1 MTSAL
6 PVQLTQTMAA
16 IHARGWCD
24 GTGGNFSCV
33 LSRDPLILLMAPSGV
48 DKGTVAPEA
57 LIQVDADGQVVAGK
71 GRASAETL
79 LHLEIV
85 ARTGAGAVLHTHSH
99 AATLLSDWCLAE
111 GVDTGGLTLQDLEML
126 KGLAGIDSHRRR
138 VTLPVLAN
146 DQDLARLSASAG
158 PLLSDAPHGLLIAG
172 HGLYAWG
179 RDLAEARR
187 HLEILEW
194 LLEQRW
200 RRLLLEAL
208 GQQRNPKASGIRAV
222 LLDIEGTTCPVPFV
236 SQVLFPY
243 ARERLDGYLR
253 EVADQPALA
262 PLIEAIDA
270 AMATEE
276 HKTNEGATGRPD
288 PAENARSSS
297 SSENASLH
305 LRRVRFLQ
313 GLIEQDRKLPALK
326 ELQGLIWDQGY
337 ASGELRCP
345 LFDDVGPALHAWR
358 RAGLELAVYSSGS
371 VKAQQLLYRHS
382 NAGDLSPLFSHWFD
396 TTTGA
401 KGAAASYR
409 AIAAAMGLQPGAIV
423 FVSDA
428 KAELEAARAAG
439 MATRFSQRKDNPEQ
453 EPGPFE
459 AITSLAEINV

>member
-6 PVQLTQTMAA
+6 AVQLSQTMAA

-57 LIQVDADGQVVAGK
+57 LIQVDARAQVVAGE

-99 AATLLSDWCLAE
+99 AATLLSDWCLEE
-111 GVDTGGLTLQDLEML
+111 GMDAGGLTLQDLEML

-158 PLLSDAPHGLLIAG
+158 PLLSDAPYGLLIAG

-179 RDLAEARR
+179 GDMTEARR

-200 RRLLLEAL
+200 RRLLLQAIC
-208 GQQRNPKASGIRAV
+208 QQQPRAGVFRAV

-243 ARERLDGYLR
+243 ARERLDGFLR
-253 EVADQPALA
+253 AGAHEPALG

-270 AMATEE
+270 AMAASDDGTS
-276 HKTNEGATGRPD
+276 HGDSGSTGDEGT
-288 PAENARSSS
+288 
-297 SSENASLH
+297 H
-305 LRRVRFLQ
+305 LERVRFLQ
-313 GLIEQDRKLPALK
+313 QLIDQDRKLPALK

-337 ASGELRCP
+337 ASGELLCP
-345 LFDDVGPALHAWR
+345 LFDDVAPALQAWR

-371 VKAQQLLYRHS
+371 VKAQKLLYRHS

-409 AIAAAMGLQPGAIV
+409 TIAAAMGLEPGAIL

-439 MATRFSQRKDNPEQ
+439 MATRFSQRQGNPEL

>member
-1 MTSAL
+1 
-6 PVQLTQTMAA
+6 MAA
-16 IHARGWCD
+16 VHARGWCD

-33 LSRDPLILLMAPSGV
+33 LSRDPLVLLMAPSGV

-57 LIQVDADGQVVAGK
+57 LIQVDADAQVVAGA

-79 LHLEIV
+79 LHVEIV

-99 AATLLSDWCLAE
+99 AATLLSDWCLGERRDAGALE
-111 GVDTGGLTLQDLEML
+111 LQGLEML

-146 DQDLARLSASAG
+146 DQDLARLSATAG
-158 PLLSDAPHGLLIAG
+158 PLLAGAPHGLLIGG

-208 GQQRNPKASGIRAV
+208 GQRHPKASGIQAV

-243 ARERLDGYLR
+243 ARERLDSFLR
-253 EVADQPALA
+253 SRADEPALA
-262 PLIEAIDA
+262 ALIEAIDA
-270 AMATEE
+270 AMAESD
-276 HKTNEGATGRPD
+276 N
-288 PAENARSSS
+288 S
-297 SSENASLH
+297 ASHGDAGSH
-305 LRRVRFLQ
+305 LGRVRFLQ
-313 GLIEQDRKLPALK
+313 ELIDQDRKLPALK

-345 LFDDVGPALHAWR
+345 LFEDVAPALRAWR
-358 RAGLELAVYSSGS
+358 RNGLELAVYSSGS
-371 VKAQQLLYRHS
+371 VKAQKLLYRHS

-401 KGAAASYR
+401 KGDAASYR
-409 AIAAAMGLQPGAIV
+409 AIAAAMGLETAAIL

-428 KAELEAARAAG
+428 RAELEAARAAG
-439 MATRFSQRKDNPEQ
+439 MATRFSQRLENPEQ
-453 EPGPFE
+453 DPGPFE
-459 AITSLAEINV
+459 AITSLAQIDV

>member
-1 MTSAL
+1 VTSAL
-6 PVQLTQTMAA
+6 AVQLSQTMAA
-16 IHARGWCD
+16 VHARGWCD

-33 LSRDPLILLMAPSGV
+33 QSRDPLVLLMAPSGV

-57 LIQVDADGQVVAGK
+57 LIQVDAHGQVVAGV

-85 ARTGAGAVLHTHSH
+85 ARTGAGAVLHTHSQ
-99 AATLLSDWCLAE
+99 AATLLSDWCLGE
-111 GVDTGGLTLQDLEML
+111 GRDAGALPLQGLEML
-126 KGLAGIDSHRRR
+126 KGLAGIDSHRRL

-146 DQDLARLSASAG
+146 DQDLGRLSATAG
-158 PLLSDAPHGLLIAG
+158 PLLEDAPHGLLIAG

-179 RDLAEARR
+179 SDLAEARR

-208 GQQRNPKASGIRAV
+208 GQRHPRASGIQAV

-243 ARERLDGYLR
+243 ARERLDDYLR
-253 EVADQPALA
+253 AGADEPALA

-270 AMATEE
+270 AMAASDNRASHTD
-276 HKTNEGATGRPD
+276 EGSPGEAD
-288 PAENARSSS
+288 RSDSS
-297 SSENASLH
+297 VRH
-305 LRRVRFLQ
+305 IRRVRFLQ
-313 GLIEQDRKLPALK
+313 ELIDQDRKLPALK

-337 ASGELRCP
+337 ASGELCCP
-345 LFDDVGPALHAWR
+345 LFADVPSILRAWR
-358 RAGLELAVYSSGS
+358 REGLELAVYSSGS
-371 VKAQQLLYRHS
+371 VKAQKLLYRHS
-382 NAGDLSPLFSHWFD
+382 NAGDLSGLFSHWFD

-401 KGAAASYR
+401 KSDVASYR
-409 AIAAAMGLQPGAIV
+409 AIAAAMGLEPRAIL
-423 FVSDA
+423 FVSDVR
-428 KAELEAARAAG
+428 AELEAARTAG
-439 MATRFSQRKDNPEQ
+439 MATRFSKRQDNPEQ

-459 AITSLAEINV
+459 AITSLEQIDI

>member
-1 MTSAL
+1 VTSAL
-6 PVQLTQTMAA
+6 AVQLSQTMAA

-24 GTGGNFSCV
+24 GTGGNFSCI

-57 LIQVDADGQVVAGK
+57 LIQVDAQAQVVAGK

-99 AATLLSDWCLAE
+99 AATLLSDWCLGE
-111 GVDTGGLTLQDLEML
+111 GRNAGALPLQGLEML

-146 DQDLARLSASAG
+146 DQDLARLSATAG
-158 PLLSDAPHGLLIAG
+158 PLLEDAPHGLLIGG

-179 RDLAEARR
+179 RDLAEAHR
-187 HLEILEW
+187 HVEILEW

-208 GQQRNPKASGIRAV
+208 GQRQPRASGIQAV

-243 ARERLDGYLR
+243 ARERLDGFLR
-253 EVADQPALA
+253 AGGDEPALA
-262 PLIEAIDA
+262 PLIAAIDA
-270 AMATEE
+270 AMA
-276 HKTNEGATGRPD
+276 
-288 PAENARSSS
+288 
-297 SSENASLH
+297 ASGKSTSPGDAGSPGEADSCDDSVSH
-305 LRRVRFLQ
+305 IRRVRFLQ
-313 GLIEQDRKLPALK
+313 ELIDQDRKLPALK

-345 LFDDVGPALHAWR
+345 LFEDVPSVLRAWR
-358 RAGLELAVYSSGS
+358 RNGLELAVYSSGS

-382 NAGDLSPLFSHWFD
+382 NAGDLSGLFSHWFD
-396 TTTGA
+396 TTIGA
-401 KGAAASYR
+401 KGDAASYR
-409 AIAAAMGLQPGAIV
+409 AIAASMGLDPGTIL
-423 FVSDA
+423 FVSDV
-428 KAELEAARAAG
+428 KAELEAAQTAG
-439 MATRFSQRKDNPEQ
+439 MATRFSQRRDNPEQ
-453 EPGPFE
+453 DPGPFE
-459 AITSLAEINV
+459 AITSLVQIDV

>member
-1 MTSAL
+1 
-6 PVQLTQTMAA
+6 MAA

-33 LSRDPLILLMAPSGV
+33 LSRDPLVLLMAPSGV

-57 LIQVDADGQVVAGK
+57 LIQVDGRAEVVAGE

-85 ARTGAGAVLHTHSH
+85 VRTGAGAVLHTHSH
-99 AATLLSDWCLAE
+99 AATLLSDWCLGE
-111 GVDTGGLTLQDLEML
+111 GRDAGGLPLQGLEML
-126 KGLAGIDSHRRR
+126 KGLAGIDSHRRV

-146 DQDLARLSASAG
+146 DQDLARLSATAG
-158 PLLSDAPHGLLIAG
+158 PLLGEAPHGLLIAG

-200 RRLLLEAL
+200 RRLLLEGL
-208 GQQRNPKASGIRAV
+208 GQRHAKASGIQAV

-243 ARERLDGYLR
+243 ARERLDDFLR
-253 EVADQPALA
+253 SGADEPALA
-262 PLIEAIDA
+262 PLIGAIDA
-270 AMATEE
+270 AMAE
-276 HKTNEGATGRPD
+276 
-288 PAENARSSS
+288 
-297 SSENASLH
+297 SENGTSQGDAGSH
-305 LRRVRFLQ
+305 PGRVRFLQ
-313 GLIEQDRKLPALK
+313 DLIDQDRKLPALK

-345 LFDDVGPALHAWR
+345 LFDDVAPVLRAWR

-371 VKAQQLLYRHS
+371 VKAQKLLYRHS
-382 NAGDLSPLFSHWFD
+382 NAGDLSGLFSHWFD
-396 TTTGA
+396 TSTGA
-401 KGAAASYR
+401 KGDATSYR
-409 AIAAAMGLQPGAIV
+409 AIAAAMGLDPGAIL

-428 KAELEAARAAG
+428 RAELEAARTAG
-439 MATRFSQRKDNPEQ
+439 MATRFSMRQDNPEQ
-453 EPGPFE
+453 EPGPFK
-459 AITSLAEINV
+459 AITSLAQIDV

>member
-1 MTSAL
+1 
-6 PVQLTQTMAA
+6 MAA

-57 LIQVDADGQVVAGK
+57 LIQVDARSQVVAGE

-99 AATLLSDWCLAE
+99 AATLLSDWCL
-111 GVDTGGLTLQDLEML
+111 GGRDASSLPLQGLEML

-138 VTLPVLAN
+138 VALPVLAN
-146 DQDLARLSASAG
+146 DQDLARLSATAG
-158 PLLSDAPHGLLIAG
+158 PLLVGAPHGLLIGG

-208 GQQRNPKASGIRAV
+208 GQRQPKARGIQAV

-243 ARERLDGYLR
+243 ARERLDGFLR
-253 EVADQPALA
+253 VGADDPALV

-270 AMATEE
+270 AMA
-276 HKTNEGATGRPD
+276 ATVESTSHGD
-288 PAENARSSS
+288 AGT
-297 SSENASLH
+297 H
-305 LRRVRFLQ
+305 LGRVRFLQ
-313 GLIEQDRKLPALK
+313 DLIDQDRKLPALK

-345 LFDDVGPALHAWR
+345 LFDDVAPALRAWQ
-358 RAGLELAVYSSGS
+358 RAGLELSVYSSGS

-382 NAGDLSPLFSHWFD
+382 NAGDLSGLFSHWFD

-401 KGAAASYR
+401 KGDAASYR
-409 AIAAAMGLQPGAIV
+409 AIAAAMGLEPGAIL

-428 KAELEAARAAG
+428 RAELEAARTAG
-439 MATRFSQRKDNPEQ
+439 MATRFSRRQDNPEQ
-453 EPGPFE
+453 DPGPFA
-459 AITSLAEINV
+459 AITSLAQIDV

>member
-6 PVQLTQTMAA
+6 AEQLSQTMTA

-33 LSRDPLILLMAPSGV
+33 LARDPLILLMAPSGV

-57 LIQVDADGQVVAGK
+57 LIQVDARAQVVAGA

-99 AATLLSDWCLAE
+99 AATLLSDWCL
-111 GVDTGGLTLQDLEML
+111 GGRDASSLPLQGLEML
-126 KGLAGIDSHRRR
+126 KGLEGIDSHRRQ
-138 VTLPVLAN
+138 VALPVLAN
-146 DQDLARLSASAG
+146 DQDLARLSATAG
-158 PLLSDAPHGLLIAG
+158 PLLGDAPHGLLIGG

-200 RRLLLEAL
+200 RRLLLESL
-208 GQQRNPKASGIRAV
+208 VQQRHPKVSGIQAV

-236 SQVLFPY
+236 SRVLFPY
-243 ARERLDGYLR
+243 ARERLDGFLR
-253 EVADQPALA
+253 DGADEPALA
-262 PLIEAIDA
+262 PLIQAIDA
-270 AMATEE
+270 AMA
-276 HKTNEGATGRPD
+276 ATSND
-288 PAENARSSS
+288 STQDETVS
-297 SSENASLH
+297 H
-305 LRRVRFLQ
+305 HRRVQFLQ
-313 GLIEQDRKLPALK
+313 GLIDQDRKLPALK

-345 LFDDVGPALHAWR
+345 LFDDVAPALRAWR

-371 VKAQQLLYRHS
+371 VKAQKLLYRHS

-401 KGAAASYR
+401 KGDTASYR
-409 AIAAAMGLQPGAIV
+409 AIAPAMGLEPAAIL
-423 FVSDA
+423 FVSDVR
-428 KAELEAARAAG
+428 AELEAARNAG
-439 MATRFSQRKDNPEQ
+439 MATRFSQRQDNPEQ
-453 EPGPFE
+453 DPGPFE
-459 AITSLAEINV
+459 VITSLAEIEL

>member
-1 MTSAL
+1 
-6 PVQLTQTMAA
+6 MAA
-16 IHARGWCD
+16 VHARGWCD

-33 LSRDPLILLMAPSGV
+33 LSREPLVLLMAPSGV
-48 DKGTVAPEA
+48 DKGAVAPEA
-57 LIQVDADGQVVAGK
+57 LIQVDAQGQVVTGE

-99 AATLLSDWCLAE
+99 AATLLSDWCLGE
-111 GVDTGGLTLQDLEML
+111 GSDAGALPLQGLEML

-146 DQDLARLSASAG
+146 DQDLARLSATAG
-158 PLLSDAPHGLLIAG
+158 PLLGDAPHGLLIGG

-179 RDLAEARR
+179 RDLPEARR

-208 GQQRNPKASGIRAV
+208 GQHRDPKASGIEAV

-243 ARERLDGYLR
+243 ARERLDGFLQAAAN
-253 EVADQPALA
+253 EPALA

-270 AMATEE
+270 AMAESDNSAIS
-276 HKTNEGATGRPD
+276 HI
-288 PAENARSSS
+288 S
-297 SSENASLH
+297 
-305 LRRVRFLQ
+305 RVRFLQ
-313 GLIEQDRKLPALK
+313 GLIDQDRKLPALK

-337 ASGELRCP
+337 VSGELRCP
-345 LFDDVGPALHAWR
+345 LFDDVAPALRAWR
-358 RAGLELAVYSSGS
+358 GAGLELAVYSSGS
-371 VKAQQLLYRHS
+371 VKAQKLLYRHS

-401 KGAAASYR
+401 KSDPTSYR
-409 AIAAAMGLQPGAIV
+409 GIATAMGLEPGAIL

-428 KAELEAARAAG
+428 RAELEAARSAG
-439 MATRFSQRKDNPEQ
+439 MATRFSQRQDNPEQ
-453 EPGPFE
+453 DPGPFE
-459 AITSLAEINV
+459 AITSLAQINV

>member
-1 MTSAL
+1 
-6 PVQLTQTMAA
+6 MAA

-57 LIQVDADGQVVAGK
+57 LIQVDARAQVVAGE

-99 AATLLSDWCLAE
+99 AATLLSDWCLGEERDA
-111 GVDTGGLTLQDLEML
+111 GSLALQGLEML

-138 VTLPVLAN
+138 VALPVLAN
-146 DQDLARLSASAG
+146 DQDLARLSATAG
-158 PLLSDAPHGLLIAG
+158 PLLGEAPHGLLIGG

-179 RDLAEARR
+179 SDLPEARR

-208 GQQRNPKASGIRAV
+208 GQRRHPKASGIEAV

-243 ARERLDGYLR
+243 ARERLDGFLR
-253 EVADQPALA
+253 AGADDAVLT
-262 PLIEAIDA
+262 PLIQAIDA
-270 AMATEE
+270 AMA
-276 HKTNEGATGRPD
+276 ATGND
-288 PAENARSSS
+288 GNQGKTVS
-297 SSENASLH
+297 H

-313 GLIEQDRKLPALK
+313 ELIDQDRKLPALK

-337 ASGELRCP
+337 ASGELQCP
-345 LFDDVGPALHAWR
+345 LFDDVAPALRAWR
-358 RAGLELAVYSSGS
+358 RDGVVLAVYSSGS
-371 VKAQQLLYRHS
+371 VKAQKLLYRHS
-382 NAGDLSPLFSHWFD
+382 NAGDLGGLFSHWFD
-396 TTTGA
+396 TSTGA
-401 KGAAASYR
+401 KGNAASYR
-409 AIAAAMGLQPGAIV
+409 SIAAAMGLEPGAIL
-423 FVSDA
+423 FVSDV
-428 KAELEAARAAG
+428 KAELEAARTAG
-439 MATRFSQRKDNPEQ
+439 MVTRFSQRQDNPEQ
-453 EPGPFE
+453 DPGPFE
-459 AITSLAEINV
+459 AITRLDEIKL

>member
-1 MTSAL
+1 
-6 PVQLTQTMAA
+6 MAA
-16 IHARGWCD
+16 VHARGWCD

-57 LIQVDADGQVVAGK
+57 LIQVDARAQVVAGK

-99 AATLLSDWCLAE
+99 AATLLSDWCLGE
-111 GVDTGGLTLQDLEML
+111 GREAGALPLHGLEML

-138 VTLPVLAN
+138 VMLPVLAN
-146 DQDLARLSASAG
+146 DQDLGRLSATAG
-158 PLLSDAPHGLLIAG
+158 PLLGDAPHGLLIGG

-208 GQQRNPKASGIRAV
+208 GQRHPKASGIQAV

-243 ARERLDGYLR
+243 ARERLDGFLR
-253 EVADQPALA
+253 EGADEPALA
-262 PLIEAIDA
+262 PLIEAINA
-270 AMATEE
+270 AMAESDNSA
-276 HKTNEGATGRPD
+276 TN
-288 PAENARSSS
+288 
-297 SSENASLH
+297 H
-305 LRRVRFLQ
+305 LSRVRFLQ
-313 GLIEQDRKLPALK
+313 ELIDQDRKLPALK

-337 ASGELRCP
+337 ASGELCCP
-345 LFDDVGPALHAWR
+345 LFEDVAPALRAWR

-371 VKAQQLLYRHS
+371 VKAQKLLYRHS
-382 NAGDLSPLFSHWFD
+382 NAGDLCGLFSHWFD
-396 TTTGA
+396 TSTGA
-401 KGAAASYR
+401 KGDAASYR
-409 AIAAAMGLQPGAIV
+409 AIAAAMGLETGAIL

-428 KAELEAARAAG
+428 RAELEAARTAG
-439 MATRFSQRKDNPEQ
+439 MATRFSQRLENPEQ

-459 AITSLAEINV
+459 AITSLAQIDV

>member
-6 PVQLTQTMAA
+6 AAQLSQTMAA

-33 LSRDPLILLMAPSGV
+33 LTRDPLILLMAPSGV

-57 LIQVDADGQVVAGK
+57 LIQVDACAQVVAGE

-85 ARTGAGAVLHTHSH
+85 GRTGAGAVLHTHSH
-99 AATLLSDWCLAE
+99 AATLLSDWCLGRTMDSGHLRLE
-111 GVDTGGLTLQDLEML
+111 GLEML
-126 KGLAGIDSHRRR
+126 KGLAGIDSHHQR
-138 VTLPVLAN
+138 VRLPVLAN

-158 PLLSDAPHGLLIAG
+158 PLLADAPQGLLIGG

-179 RDLAEARR
+179 RDLNEARR

-208 GQQRNPKASGIRAV
+208 GQLSARTGGLRAV

-243 ARERLDGYLR
+243 ARERLDGFLR
-253 EVADQPALA
+253 TAAHDPTLA

-270 AMATEE
+270 AMA
-276 HKTNEGATGRPD
+276 D
-288 PAENARSSS
+288 AENR
-297 SSENASLH
+297 ASHDDADDH
-305 LRRVRFLQ
+305 LGRVRFLQ
-313 GLIEQDRKLPALK
+313 ELIDQDRKLPALK

-337 ASGELRCP
+337 ANGELRCP
-345 LFDDVGPALHAWR
+345 LFDDVAPALRAWR

-371 VKAQQLLYRHS
+371 VRAQQLLYRHS

-401 KGAAASYR
+401 KGDAASYS
-409 AIAAAMGLQPGAIV
+409 AIASVMGLAPERIL

-428 KAELEAARAAG
+428 RAELEAARTAG
-439 MATRFSQRKDNPEQ
+439 MHTRFSLRQENPEQ
-453 EPGPFE
+453 QAGPFE
-459 AITSLAEINV
+459 VITSLAQIEL

>member
-1 MTSAL
+1 
-6 PVQLTQTMAA
+6 MAA

-33 LSRDPLILLMAPSGV
+33 LARDPLILLMAPSGV

-57 LIQVDADGQVVAGK
+57 LIQVDADGHVVAGE

-99 AATLLSDWCLAE
+99 AATILSDWCLGE
-111 GVDTGGLTLQDLEML
+111 GRDAGHLPLQDLEML

-138 VTLPVLAN
+138 VALPVLAN

-158 PLLSDAPHGLLIAG
+158 PLLGDAPHGLLIGG

-179 RDLAEARR
+179 CDLAEARQ

-208 GQQRNPKASGIRAV
+208 GQLPSRAIGIQAV

-243 ARERLDGYLR
+243 ARERLDAFLR
-253 EVADQPALA
+253 EGANDPALA
-262 PLIEAIDA
+262 PLIAAIDA
-270 AMATEE
+270 AMA
-276 HKTNEGATGRPD
+276 ATDSNSIQG
-288 PAENARSSS
+288 ETVN
-297 SSENASLH
+297 H
-305 LRRVRFLQ
+305 LSRVRFLQ
-313 GLIEQDRKLPALK
+313 SLIDQDRKLPALK
-326 ELQGLIWDQGY
+326 ELQGLIWDEGY

-345 LFDDVGPALHAWR
+345 LFDDVTPALRAWR
-358 RAGLELAVYSSGS
+358 GAGVELAVYSSGS
-371 VKAQQLLYRHS
+371 VKAQKLLYRHS
-382 NAGDLSPLFSHWFD
+382 NAGDLSGLFSHWFD
-396 TTTGA
+396 TSTGA
-401 KGAAASYR
+401 KGEAASYR
-409 AIAAAMGLQPGAIV
+409 AIAAAMGLETPAIL
-423 FVSDA
+423 FVSDV
-428 KAELEAARAAG
+428 KAELEAARTAG
-439 MATRFSQRKDNPEQ
+439 MATRFSQRQDNPEQ
-453 EPGPFE
+453 DPGSFE
-459 AITSLAEINV
+459 AITSLAEIEL

>member
-1 MTSAL
+1 
-6 PVQLTQTMAA
+6 MAA

-57 LIQVDADGQVVAGK
+57 LIQVDACAQVVAGE

-99 AATLLSDWCLAE
+99 AATLLSDWCLGE
-111 GVDTGGLTLQDLEML
+111 GRDAGSLPLQSLEML
-126 KGLAGIDSHRRR
+126 KGLAGIDSHHRR

-146 DQDLARLSASAG
+146 DQDLARLSARAG
-158 PLLSDAPHGLLIAG
+158 PLLFNAPHGLLIGG

-200 RRLLLEAL
+200 RRLLLESL
-208 GQQRNPKASGIRAV
+208 GQQRHTRASGIQAV

-243 ARERLDGYLR
+243 ARGRLDGFLR
-253 EVADQPALA
+253 AASEDPAMA
-262 PLIEAIDA
+262 PLIQAIDA
-270 AMATEE
+270 AITSSGGS
-276 HKTNEGATGRPD
+276 ND
-288 PAENARSSS
+288 PGEAESDPVSSGDD
-297 SSENASLH
+297 EADHQVEADRADAASRIRDAISH
-305 LRRVRFLQ
+305 PSRVHFLQ
-313 GLIEQDRKLPALK
+313 EQIDQDRKLPALK
-326 ELQGLIWDQGY
+326 ELQGLIWDEGY
-337 ASGELRCP
+337 ASGQLRCP
-345 LFDDVGPALHAWR
+345 LFADVAPVLRAWR
-358 RAGLELAVYSSGS
+358 RSGLELAVYSSGS

-401 KGAAASYR
+401 KSDPESYR
-409 AIAAAMGLQPGAIV
+409 AIAGAMGQEPGAIL

-428 KAELEAARAAG
+428 RAELEAARSAG
-439 MATRFSQRKDNPEQ
+439 LATRFSRRQDNPEQ
-453 EPGPFE
+453 DPGPFE
-459 AITSLAEINV
+459 AITSLEEIEL

>member
-6 PVQLTQTMAA
+6 AVELSQTMAA
-16 IHARGWCD
+16 FHARGWCD

-33 LSRDPLILLMAPSGV
+33 LSREPLVLVMAPSGV

-57 LIQVDADGQVVAGK
+57 LIQVDAHAEVVAGE

-99 AATLLSDWCLAE
+99 AATLLSDWCLGE
-111 GVDTGGLTLQDLEML
+111 GRDSGSLPLQGLEML

-138 VTLPVLAN
+138 VALPVLAN
-146 DQDLARLSASAG
+146 DQDLARLSARAG
-158 PLLSDAPHGLLIAG
+158 PLLDGAPHGLLIAG

-179 RDLAEARR
+179 RDLPEARR

-200 RRLLLEAL
+200 RRLLLDAM
-208 GQQRNPKASGIRAV
+208 GQRSARAV
-222 LLDIEGTTCPVPFV
+222 GIQAILLDIEGTTCPVPFV

-243 ARERLDGYLR
+243 ARERLEGFLR
-253 EVADQPALA
+253 TSAGDPALA
-262 PLIEAIDA
+262 PLLESIDA
-270 AMATEE
+270 AMDDADDAAMGDA
-276 HKTNEGATGRPD
+276 EGGDSDGGDSRGDAD
-288 PAENARSSS
+288 RSR
-297 SSENASLH
+297 EQGQH

-313 GLIEQDRKLPALK
+313 GLIDQDRKLPALK

-337 ASGELRCP
+337 ASGELQCP
-345 LFDDVGPALHAWR
+345 LFEDVAPALRAWR
-358 RAGLELAVYSSGS
+358 GAGLELAVYSSGS
-371 VKAQQLLYRHS
+371 VRAQRLLYRHS

-396 TTTGA
+396 TSTGA
-401 KGAAASYR
+401 KGEADSYR
-409 AIAAAMGLQPGAIV
+409 AIAAVMALEPGAIL

-428 KAELEAARAAG
+428 KPELEAARSAG
-439 MATRFSQRKDNPEQ
+439 MATRFSQRKENPEQ
-453 EPGPFE
+453 DPGPFK
-459 AITSLAEINV
+459 AITTLAQIEV

>member
-1 MTSAL
+1 VTSAIAE
-6 PVQLTQTMAA
+6 QLSQTMAA

-57 LIQVDADGQVVAGK
+57 LIQVDARTQVVAGE

-99 AATLLSDWCLAE
+99 AATLLSDWCLGE
-111 GVDTGGLTLQDLEML
+111 GKDAGSLPLQGLEML
-126 KGLAGIDSHRRR
+126 KGLAGIDSHRRQ
-138 VTLPVLAN
+138 VALPVLAN
-146 DQDLARLSASAG
+146 DQDLARLSATAG
-158 PLLSDAPHGLLIAG
+158 PLLDEAPHGLLIGG

-179 RDLAEARR
+179 GDIAEARR

-208 GQQRNPKASGIRAV
+208 GQRHPKLSGIQAV

-243 ARERLDGYLR
+243 ARERLDSFLR
-253 EVADQPALA
+253 DGADEPALA

-270 AMATEE
+270 AMA
-276 HKTNEGATGRPD
+276 ATGND
-288 PAENARSSS
+288 SNQGETVS
-297 SSENASLH
+297 H

-313 GLIEQDRKLPALK
+313 ELIDQDRKLPALK

-337 ASGELRCP
+337 ANGELRSP
-345 LFDDVGPALHAWR
+345 LFKDVPPALRAWR
-358 RAGLELAVYSSGS
+358 RDGLELAVYSSGS
-371 VKAQQLLYRHS
+371 VKAQKLLYRHS
-382 NAGDLSPLFSHWFD
+382 NAGDLSGLFSHWFD
-396 TTTGA
+396 TSTGA
-401 KGAAASYR
+401 KGDAASYR
-409 AIAAAMGLQPGAIV
+409 AIAAAMDLEPGAIL
-423 FVSDA
+423 FVSDVR
-428 KAELEAARAAG
+428 AELEAARTAG
-439 MATRFSQRKDNPEQ
+439 MATRFSRREDNPEQ
-453 EPGPFE
+453 DPGPFE
-459 AITSLAEINV
+459 AITSLAQINV